1 MKLKKNLYLMK
12 DLEQFLISTKFLND
26 FTKLIN
32 DRLDRYNSKKH
43 KAKRRKLKESLN
55 NGEKVLV
62 LAERIKKKS
71 APGKFYK

>member
-1 MKLKKNLYLMK
+1 MK

-43 KAKRRKLKESLN
+43 KAKRRKLRESLN